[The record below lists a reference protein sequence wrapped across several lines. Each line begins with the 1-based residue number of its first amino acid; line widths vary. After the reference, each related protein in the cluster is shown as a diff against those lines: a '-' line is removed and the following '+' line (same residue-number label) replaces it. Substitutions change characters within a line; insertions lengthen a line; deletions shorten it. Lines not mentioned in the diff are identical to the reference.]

1 MLKDD
6 ERDKRE
12 STSHGNVTTPKLLAR
27 NGKASMKHT
36 AVVFDLWGTLVPQFD
51 FAEFAASLRA
61 MADAV
66 GVDSDVFHQ
75 AWYDLWRERAT
86 GFFPTIQATL
96 EHICAVNG
104 GSPSEEQLDE
114 GVRIRYAFT
123 RAVLVGRPRPD
134 AVATLEA
141 IKARGLA
148 LGLVSNCSAEV
159 PDIWP
164 ETAFAPLIDIPVFSC
179 TVGIKKPDKRIYRM
193 ACEGLGVAPGE
204 CVYVGDGFDQELRG
218 AKAVGMW
225 PILMA
230 PPNERPPD
238 TIEWEG
244 DTWKGE
250 RIETLAQVIRLVQ

>member
-1 MLKDD
+1 VKDG
-6 ERDKRE
+6 ERDERE
-12 STSHGNVTTPKLLAR
+12 STSHGNVTAAKLLAR
-27 NGKASMKHT
+27 NGKASMKHR

-51 FAEFAASLRA
+51 YAEFAAALNA

-66 GVDSDVFHQ
+66 GVDRGTFHQ

-96 EHICAVNG
+96 EHICAANG
-104 GSPSEEQLDE
+104 GSPSEEQLTQA
-114 GVRIRYAFT
+114 VRIRYAFS

-134 AVATLEA
+134 AVATLKA
-141 IKARGLA
+141 LRARGLR

-159 PDIWP
+159 PDIWH
-164 ETAFAPLIDIPVFSC
+164 ETPFAPLVDIPVFSC
-179 TVGIKKPDKRIYRM
+179 TVGIKKPDQRIYRM
-193 ACEGLGVAPGE
+193 ACDRLGVAPEE
-204 CVYVGDGFDQELRG
+204 CVYVGDGFDQELQG

-244 DTWKGE
+244 DTWRGD
-250 RIETLAQVIRLVQ
+250 RIETLAQVTRLVQ